1 MLAGQRPFTA
11 AAAEVTR
18 PAAPTSVPE
27 SQATT
32 LWYPAP
38 ADETKI
44 IQQGLPIGNG
54 RLAALVGGDPSNDF
68 LYLTDGSMWLG
79 DRNPTLTDDG
89 QFPYDPTHFGSF
101 TQLAH
106 IRISVPGHSM
116 PAITN
121 FRRALDLSNGIVT
134 MTYQHNRTRYRRE
147 VYASHPD
154 DVVVI
159 RLSAEGPDTLRGSV
173 TVEGT
178 HGETT
183 AGYPA
188 TLTAGISSELAN
200 GLKYAA
206 VVTAHGTGGT
216 IAVSGTNVT
225 FTGCAEVVIVASG
238 GTNYVPDPAVEYFD
252 ATSNPLTIAT
262 SKARAAAAV
271 DADKLLATHIA
282 DYRSLYD
289 TMTVDLGTSTPAQR
303 SYDTATRL
311 SARAANGGTPDPEL
325 EASYLQFGR
334 YLTITGSRNGLPTS
348 LQGLWL
354 DTNTPDW
361 YSDYHTDINLQMN
374 YWLADRAGLSQCF
387 EALTNFC
394 LSQLPDWTEQT
405 QRLFNNPRN
414 RFRNT
419 SGNIAGWAIAISMN
433 IYGGQGW
440 QWHPAGNAWLSLS
453 LWQHYEYT
461 QDIDYLRKIYPLL
474 KGAAEFWVARLI
486 TTTVTDPH
494 TGQPRE
500 VLVDDHD
507 WSPEQGPQDAIGITY
522 AQELVWMLFEHMQ
535 QATARLN
542 VDRGYASELK
552 ALQARLYLPQVS
564 PTSGWLEEWMS
575 PDNLGEV
582 QHRHLSPLINF
593 FPGDRIRLDDSPAEL
608 TDGVRKLLTAR
619 GLRMAGN
626 DAGLGWACAWRALCW
641 SRLKEAENAYQLVGE
656 VMTPSV
662 NFSNGAAPNFFDMFS
677 LGNRTIFQIDAN
689 YGTPTAM
696 LDMLLYSRPGVIEL
710 LPALPSAW
718 ATAGKVTGIGARG
731 GFVVDVAWRAGKV
744 TSVTVRSIG
753 GEQTLVKSGVW
764 SQQIRLSPGKSVTL
778 RP

>member
-1 MLAGQRPFTA
+1 MFAGQRPFTA
-11 AAAEVTR
+11 AAAEVPR
-18 PAAPTSVPE
+18 PAGPTSVPE
-27 SQATT
+27 SRATT

-44 IQQGLPIGNG
+44 VQQGLPIGNG
-54 RLAALVGGDPSNDF
+54 RLGALVGGDPGNDF

-79 DRNPTLTDDG
+79 DRNDTLQADG
-89 QFPYDPTHFGSF
+89 QFPYDPIHFGSF
-101 TQLAH
+101 HKLAH
-106 IRISVPGHSM
+106 IRITVPGHSM
-116 PAITN
+116 SAISG

-134 MTYQHNRTRYRRE
+134 MTYQHNQTRYRRE

-154 DVVVI
+154 DVVII
-159 RLSAEGPDTLRGSV
+159 RLSAEGPDTINGSV

-183 AGYPA
+183 TGNPA
-188 TLTAGISSELAN
+188 ALTVGISSALSN

-216 IAVSGTNVT
+216 IAVSGPNVT
-225 FTGCAEVVIVASG
+225 FTGCADVVIVASG
-238 GTNYVPDPAVEYFD
+238 GTNYVPDPAVGYFD
-252 ATSNPLTIAT
+252 TTANPLTIAIG
-262 SKARAAAAV
+262 KAQAAAKV
-271 DADKLLATHIA
+271 DGDKLLATHTA

-289 TMTVDLGTSTPAQR
+289 TMAVDLGASTPAQR

-311 SARAANGGTPDPEL
+311 NVRAANGGTPDPEL
-325 EASYLQFGR
+325 EASFLQFGR
-334 YLTITGSRNGLPTS
+334 YLTITGSRGGLPTG

-354 DTNTPDW
+354 ETNKPDW
-361 YSDYHTDINLQMN
+361 YGDYHTDINLQMN
-374 YWLADRAGLSQCF
+374 YWLPDRAGLSQSF
-387 EALTNFC
+387 DALTNYC
-394 LSQLPDWTEQT
+394 LSQLPYWTDQT
-405 QRLFNNPRN
+405 QRLFNDPRN

-419 SGNIAGWAIAISMN
+419 SGKIAGWTVAISTN

-440 QWHPAGNAWLSLS
+440 WWHPAGSAWLCLS

-461 QDIDYLRKIYPLL
+461 QDTEYLRKIYPLL

-486 TTTVTDPH
+486 TTTVTDPK
-494 TGQPRE
+494 TGKPQE

-507 WSPEQGPQDAIGITY
+507 WSPEHGPQDGIGNTY
-522 AQELVWMLFEHMQ
+522 SQELVWMLFEYMR
-535 QATARLN
+535 QASARLE
-542 VDRGYASELK
+542 VGGEYASELK
-552 ALQARLYLPQVS
+552 ALQARLYLPRVS
-564 PTSGWLEEWMS
+564 PTSGWFEEWMS

-593 FPGDRIRLDDSPAEL
+593 FPGDRIRLDNSPPEL
-608 TDGVRKLLTAR
+608 IDGVRKLLTAR
-619 GLRMAGN
+619 GMQSF
-626 DAGLGWACAWRALCW
+626 GWACAWRSLCW
-641 SRLKEAENAYQLVGE
+641 SRLKDADKAYQLVGT

-662 NFSNGAAPNFFDMFS
+662 NFSNGVAPNFFSMYSFGD
-677 LGNRTIFQIDAN
+677 RTIFQIDAN

-718 ATAGKVTGIGARG
+718 AESGKVTGIGARG
-731 GFVVDVAWRAGKV
+731 GFVVDLAWRAGKIS
-744 TSVTVRSIG
+744 SVTVRSVG
-753 GEQTLVKSGVW
+753 GTQTLVTSGGW
-764 SQQIRLSPGKSVTL
+764 SRQVRLSPSESVTF